1 MKGLIIKDFINLKKS
16 MILFGVISILYFFIG
31 TTSDNPYFFTGM
43 LSVILAITTISL
55 FAYDDMAKWDAYAL
69 TMPIS
74 KESIIQG
81 RYLMMLLLTLIG
93 AVLSSVLTV
102 MINIYLKKNVLS
114 EGLNS
119 IGIGALGIILFMC
132 IVIPF
137 VIKLGVERARIIF
150 IAMYLIPFIII
161 MLLNKVLANSYADIP
176 EWLIKVGKLAIS
188 NVYIIAPLT
197 VTLALIISY
206 FISIG
211 IYRKKEL

>member
-1 MKGLIIKDFINLKKS
+1 
-16 MILFGVISILYFFIG
+16 
-31 TTSDNPYFFTGM
+31 
-43 LSVILAITTISL
+43 
-55 FAYDDMAKWDAYAL
+55 
-69 TMPIS
+69 
-74 KESIIQG
+74 
-81 RYLMMLLLTLIG
+81 
-93 AVLSSVLTV
+93 
-102 MINIYLKKNVLS
+102 
-114 EGLNS
+114 
-119 IGIGALGIILFMC
+119 MC

-150 IAMYLIPFIII
+150 IAIYLIPFIII